1 VPLDT
6 YHINHL
12 GPLPS
17 TKKSYNHVFMV
28 VDAFSKFVWLY
39 ATKTT
44 NAAEVLSILKK
55 QSIIFGNP
63 HRIILDRGAAF
74 TSNDFKNYCGEEN
87 IEHVLITTGIPR
99 SNDQVER
106 VNRTLIPLLSKLSD
120 PAREEWYKHL
130 GLAQRCLN
138 TTLHRSLGT
147 SPFNVL
153 FGTRARL
160 RDKCEVREMLEKE
173 WICEFQEDREEIRDY
188 AKDNI
193 AKIQKEN
200 SIIES
205 IYMYNRK
212 YICIIESGKKHR
224 FIAKRT

>member
-1 VPLDT
+1 
-6 YHINHL
+6 
-12 GPLPS
+12 
-17 TKKSYNHVFMV
+17 
-28 VDAFSKFVWLY
+28 VWLY

-63 HRIILDRGAAF
+63 PRIISDRGAAF
-74 TSNDFKNYCGEEN
+74 TSNDFKNYCKEEN
-87 IEHVLITTGIPR
+87 IEHVLITIPR
-99 SNDQVER
+99 SNGQVER
-106 VNRTLIPLLSKLSD
+106 VNRTLISLLSKLSD
-120 PAREEWYKHL
+120 PARGEWYKHL
-130 GLAQRCLN
+130 GLAQQCLN

-173 WICEFQEDREEIRDY
+173 WNFRISEDRDEIRVR

-193 AKIQKEN
+193 AKIQEKN
-200 SIIES
+200 RRGF
-205 IYMYNRK
+205 NRK
-212 YICIIESGKKHR
+212 RKEASR
-224 FIAKRT
+224 IAKTT